1 MSERDS
7 QPITDLASPR
17 LPFLF
22 KAANII
28 GGPLTS
34 LFVKLDEKDLLATA
48 RKKTGLDE
56 FGDESFREP
65 LRVLLNAL
73 ETEANL
79 SAFGRFAA
87 RRFILQ
93 LLSTRL
99 LIQDLVHHHP
109 EILEERI
116 EKPIIIAGLPRTGT
130 THLHNLMSQDPDLRF
145 IPYWESLEPILPE
158 TQRSEPGKQ
167 DPRIKR
173 CEQALKMMQYVMPLF
188 PSMHEITVEGAHE
201 EIQLLAIDFS
211 TMLFECMY
219 IIPSYRDWYK
229 TNEHSHAYDSLRLSL
244 QVLQWQNRD
253 KKRWILKSPQHLE
266 QFHPLISAFP
276 DASII
281 QTHRDPVR
289 ITASL
294 CTMIAYSLR
303 MNVSVVDPLVV
314 GRYWA
319 DRIEDLLRAS
329 VEDRRK
335 LPEGK
340 ILDIRFH
347 EYMSDQIRM
356 VERVYEFVG
365 QPMTDR
371 VSRAIRAFKDANPKG
386 KHGSVLYRLEDLGL
400 DPDERREALR
410 FYWEFFGIPV
420 E

>member
-1 MSERDS
+1 MTKRDS
-7 QPITDLASPR
+7 QLITDLARPR

-22 KAANII
+22 KAVNVI
-28 GGPLTS
+28 GGLPAS
-34 LFVKLDEKDLLATA
+34 RFVKLDENDLLATA
-48 RKKTGLDE
+48 RRKTGLHE
-56 FGDESFREP
+56 FGDEFFREP

-87 RRFILQ
+87 RKFILQ

-99 LIQDLVHHHP
+99 LIQDMVNRYP

-158 TQRSEPGKQ
+158 NQRPKPGQQ
-167 DPRIKR
+167 DPRINR
-173 CEQALKMMQYVMPLF
+173 CEQALKMMQYVLPLF
-188 PSMHEITVEGAHE
+188 SSMHEITADGAHE

-211 TMLFECMY
+211 TMLFESMY
-219 IIPSYRDWYK
+219 IVPSYRDWYK
-229 TNEHSHAYDSLRLSL
+229 ANEHTCAYDSLRLSL
-244 QVLQWQNRD
+244 QVLQWQSHGR
-253 KKRWILKSPQHLE
+253 KRWVLKSPQHLE

-289 ITASL
+289 ITASF
-294 CTMIAYSLR
+294 CTMIAYSQR
-303 MNVSVVDPLVV
+303 MNASVVEPLVI

-319 DRIEDLLRAS
+319 DRVEDLLRAS

-347 EYMSDQIRM
+347 EYMADQISM
-356 VERVYEFVG
+356 VERVYEFLG
-365 QPMTDR
+365 QPMTDAA
-371 VSRAIRAFKDANPKG
+371 SKAIRAFKDANPKG
-386 KHGSVLYRLEDLGL
+386 KHGSVLYRLKDFGL

-410 FYWEFFGIPV
+410 FYCEFFGIPV